1 MAFRRGFPAMSN
13 GDPNVRFEDA
23 CAAVALFA
31 RERNWSQYHDPKNLS
46 MLLGSEAGELLAEF
60 RWISN
65 AESDD
70 HAAEPQI
77 YERVKDEIADV
88 AISLILLCQRID
100 VDMAA
105 AVMAKLQKNAE
116 NYPVTDAYAS
126 PHRSRNE

>member
-1 MAFRRGFPAMSN
+1 MSN
-13 GDPNVRFEDA
+13 SGRNVRFEDA
-23 CAAVALFA
+23 CEAVGLFA

-70 HAAEPQI
+70 HAAESQI
-77 YERVKDEIADV
+77 YERIKDEIADV

-100 VDMAA
+100 VDLAA

-116 NYPVTDAYAS
+116 NYPVTDANAS

>member
-1 MAFRRGFPAMSN
+1 MS
-13 GDPNVRFEDA
+13 GRPGGVKFEDVWQ
-23 CAAVALFA
+23 AVAKFS

-46 MLLGSEAGELLAEF
+46 MLLGSEAGELLSEF

-65 AESDD
+65 SESDK
-70 HAAEPQI
+70 HAADPEAS
-77 YERVKDEIADV
+77 ERIKDEIADV

-100 VDMAA
+100 VDLGA

-116 NYPVTDAYAS
+116 NYPVTDASAS

>member
-1 MAFRRGFPAMSN
+1 MSD
-13 GDPNVRFEDA
+13 GGRNVRFEDA
-23 CAAVALFA
+23 CKAVELFA

-65 AESDD
+65 SESDD
-70 HAAEPQI
+70 HTAKPQI

-88 AISLILLCQRID
+88 AISLILLCQRMD
-100 VDMAA
+100 VDLAG

-116 NYPVTDAYAS
+116 NYPVTEANAS